1 MTRMERPSERLS
13 VWRGTAT
20 PFQSVPPLLCRA
32 RRAGQAFWR
41 RRVTQSCHLPLVIC
55 HWSLEHFNFGCLRG
69 GSPDPPRMPRFLSQE
84 PPFRARWVRR
94 PTAQRLSGVVAVDQ
108 QEVQKKV
115 AAKKRGG
122 PSAGGLQGDPQ
133 FETGRL
139 YYSVCSADC
148 QEEWSGFF
156 ENITGSVGIS
166 ESAIILHVLAGFTA
180 KGAVG
185 ACWLWVF
192 ARRVRSK
199 SRLGDRPA
207 AQIAIWRCR
216 VNKAETGGSGRR
228 WL

>member
-1 MTRMERPSERLS
+1 

-94 PTAQRLSGVVAVDQ
+94 PTAQRLSGVVAVDR

-148 QEEWSGFF
+148 QEEWLGFF
-156 ENITGSVGIS
+156 ENITGSVG
-166 ESAIILHVLAGFTA
+166 
-180 KGAVG
+180 KG
-185 ACWLWVF
+185 VF
-192 ARRVRSK
+192 AK
-199 SRLGDRPA
+199 NPLF
-207 AQIAIWRCR
+207 
-216 VNKAETGGSGRR
+216 SGRITWQEWGGLR
-228 WL
+228 AMIRCAQQNWRSLQKVKLAARAAVDYDGAALRSGREVISCVHH